1 MLYPDDT
8 IISLTDFNQV
18 GVGDDLGD
26 AGAAVSAAY
35 KLEDRPV
42 RHLGMLTR
50 YIAAHTSN
58 GGSASRR
65 DDECRRGGGGGFG
78 SSDGAH
84 GSAGDADGDDAGTT
98 KAAAAAAAEAGLTSP
113 SPGPAGMA
121 VASMQAAVL
130 VKAAGE
136 NFACELYLRAH
147 GKSR

>member
-8 IISLTDFNQV
+8 IISLTYFNQV

-42 RHLGMLTR
+42 RHLGILTR

-65 DDECRRGGGGGFG
+65 DDECRRGGGGGLG
-78 SSDGAH
+78 GSDGAH

-98 KAAAAAAAEAGLTSP
+98 KAAAAAAAEAGLTSA
-113 SPGPAGMA
+113 SPGLAGMA
-121 VASMQAAVL
+121 MASMQAVVL
-130 VKAAGE
+130 VKAAGD
-136 NFACELYLRAH
+136 NFACEWYVRVH
-147 GKSR
+147 GESR

>member
-1 MLYPDDT
+1 
-8 IISLTDFNQV
+8 
-18 GVGDDLGD
+18 
-26 AGAAVSAAY
+26 
-35 KLEDRPV
+35 
-42 RHLGMLTR
+42 MLTR
-50 YIAAHTSN
+50 CSAAHTSY
-58 GGSASRR
+58 GGDASGR
-65 DDECRRGGGGGFG
+65 DDECRLGGGGGFG
-78 SSDGAH
+78 GGDGAH